1 MDNQTERERIIKEI
15 TSRMD
20 WTVQDI
26 EKIAEWHISE
36 VNRILEPL
44 KNHMNN
50 NAQTFGEG
58 RQQAIDECLKRANGG
73 N

>member
-1 MDNQTERERIIKEI
+1 MDNQTERERIIEALA
-15 TSRMD
+15 T
-20 WTVQDI
+20 
-26 EKIAEWHISE
+26 KIATWHLAE

-44 KNHMNN
+44 RNHMNN

-73 N
+73 EQ